1 LFSPTVYDKGAWV
14 LHMLRWEVGDSIFF
28 EILRTY
34 FEKFKYKSASTSDFI
49 HVCENLSKRDLTKF
63 FDQWVFTGKENIQLD
78 YKWIIKKESD
88 GKNLIILS
96 LTQSQEN
103 YSTFEF
109 KLEVKLEYDNGK
121 SSSKIF
127 YINDKETTIE
137 ILVDEQPN
145 QLVLDPNSWLLA
157 NIKDRNNYED

>member
-1 LFSPTVYDKGAWV
+1 LING
-14 LHMLRWEVGDSIFF
+14 
-28 EILRTY
+28 
-34 FEKFKYKSASTSDFI
+34 
-49 HVCENLSKRDLTKF
+49 
-63 FDQWVFTGKENIQLD
+63 FTGKENIELD

-109 KLEVKLEYDNGK
+109 KLEVKLEYDNGT

-127 YINDKETTIE
+127 YINEKETTIE
-137 ILVDEQPN
+137 ILVNEQPN

-157 NIKDRNNYED
+157 NIKDRNSYED